1 MAPSEAL
8 PSGLQL
14 PLGVVGKMD
23 AGRLVR
29 EAEALENFLRQ
40 AEIRT
45 PGTALQMPKTSRL
58 MDELITQNGLNPLH
72 APDRLQIKQ
81 FLSDVYHKAPI
92 MHMSFAVDPSP
103 MFTRKLMAVLRQ
115 DIHPHVL
122 VQIGMQP
129 DIGAGCLIRTDSMY
143 FDLSLQNRF
152 AKRREELANVLRTAA
167 SFEASTTA
175 VVSEP
180 TAPLPEVAT

>member
-1 MAPSEAL
+1 MAPSQG
-8 PSGLQL
+8 SSTNMQL

-58 MDELITQNGLNPLH
+58 MDELINQNSLNPLH
-72 APDRLQIKQ
+72 APDRLRIKE
-81 FLSDVYHKAPI
+81 FLQNVYHKAPI

-103 MFTRKLMAVLRQ
+103 MFTRKLMTVLRQ
-115 DIHPHVL
+115 EIHPHVL

-152 AKRREELANVLRTAA
+152 AQRREALADVLRKAA
-167 SFEASTTA
+167 NFEAAPAPAEPA
-175 VVSEP
+175 VAV
-180 TAPLPEVAT
+180 AEVAA